1 MHTYLFPAQCCLP
14 VCCVFLFDVIYL
26 SGFGHVSV
34 CVRAERRV
42 EGVSCVIFTTLALIF
57 RMRSA
62 QLARAFCMKSRKNSN
77 SSERTL
83 ASSLH
88 RMSAPS
94 TTSSQLVIFSMWMCV
109 FVYVYGCLYVRV
121 WVKYCTV
128 VFAHSLKTLFRFT
141 HKGVWMVD
149 DHYCRARG

>member
-94 TTSSQLVIFSMWMCV
+94 TTSSQLVIFSMCLCV
-109 FVYVYGCLYVRV
+109 CICIWLLLRACVSEILHRCI
-121 WVKYCTV
+121 C
-128 VFAHSLKTLFRFT
+128 SLTQNSLSIYSQG
-141 HKGVWMVD
+141 GVD
-149 DHYCRARG
+149 GG

>member
-34 CVRAERRV
+34 CVKAERRV

-62 QLARAFCMKSRKNSN
+62 QLARVLYEKSEKFKLLGTHPRVVVASN
-77 SSERTL
+77 VGTL
-83 ASSLH
+83 HNKLA
-88 RMSAPS
+88 
-94 TTSSQLVIFSMWMCV
+94 I
-109 FVYVYGCLYVRV
+109 GNI
-121 WVKYCTV
+121 
-128 VFAHSLKTLFRFT
+128 
-141 HKGVWMVD
+141 
-149 DHYCRARG
+149 